1 VHVACYC
8 ICRKHSQISQ
18 IGKLHRNNLPSS
30 KSFGSITRGVGC
42 RHFCCRVILIATC
55 KRSHICAYINDS
67 RMKRVLALVVY
78 VSLCSLAADCLQCNS
93 CHFDTFNNQTEC
105 ETTHRTCSPQETFCF
120 TYMDERWDGTKSFS
134 KGCAGE
140 VCGTGY
146 CQSVINDIGRK
157 SCNVSCCQEDLCNR
171 DGYQPITSL
180 SVCQWSFSCV
190 WFIMITLL
198 LLWDL

>member
-1 VHVACYC
+1 MSAFITIHFLLANVVSY
-8 ICRKHSQISQ
+8 SFSFIS
-18 IGKLHRNNLPSS
+18 
-30 KSFGSITRGVGC
+30 
-42 RHFCCRVILIATC
+42 
-55 KRSHICAYINDS
+55 
-67 RMKRVLALVVY
+67 
-78 VSLCSLAADCLQCNS
+78 ADCLQCNS

-105 ETTHRTCSPQETFCF
+105 VTTHQTCSPQETFCF
-120 TYMDERWDGTKSFS
+120 TYMEERRDGTKSFS

-171 DGYQPITSL
+171 DGYQPITSQL
-180 SVCQWSFSCV
+180 PANYQTVCQWSFSCV